1 MGLSNYVFMT
11 LYKAVCFRQ
20 WVDGRQ
26 DVPCPWYVEEEYYSA
41 NNHARR
47 VRRSRAKPDP
57 KQTDANA
64 DHQDTHL
71 EGGEAATETEPSTD
85 EEAKMKHIEPDAD
98 DRILKMLYKGN
109 IEEANRKEAQTRKS
123 HCVNHK
129 HNVYRHTRCTSAA
142 QEEQSALPAGVNIR
156 LFISPSSFRPR
167 HGLDWNHFYH
177 VLYVVAFPDVFASF
191 SMMFGLC
198 KKSIYAIIR

>member
-11 LYKAVCFRQ
+11 LYQAVCFRQ
-20 WVDGRQ
+20 WCSGLKDA
-26 DVPCPWYVEEEYYSA
+26 PCPWYIAEEYYFA

-47 VRRSRAKPDP
+47 VRRSRATPDP

-64 DHQDTHL
+64 DHLDTQL
-71 EGGEAATETEPSTD
+71 EGGEAATETEPGSD
-85 EEAKMKHIEPDAD
+85 DEAKMKHIDPDAD
-98 DRILKMLYKGN
+98 DRIMKMLYKGN

-123 HCVNHK
+123 HCVSHK

-156 LFISPSSFRPR
+156 LFISPSPFHPR
-167 HGLDWNHFYH
+167 HAPDRSHFYH
-177 VLYVVAFPDVFASF
+177 VLYAVAFLPVFVSF
-191 SMMFGLC
+191 SMMFCLR
-198 KKSIYAIIR
+198 KKSIYKK